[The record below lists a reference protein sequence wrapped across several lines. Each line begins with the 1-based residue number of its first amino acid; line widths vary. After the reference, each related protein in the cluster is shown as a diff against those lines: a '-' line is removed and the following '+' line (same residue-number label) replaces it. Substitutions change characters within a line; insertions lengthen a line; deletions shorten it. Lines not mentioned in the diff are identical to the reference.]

1 MPADHDVLRL
11 EVTVNDA
18 VLVGERERAAQLGQ
32 DLHVGAQEV
41 TMAGEQRRP
50 RRVGSLG
57 EELPPGDALD
67 PLHDEDRLSGRVDAD
82 RMHGHEVRVLERA
95 HDPRLAD
102 ERSCGRRIGGPNGLH
117 GDLSAE

>member
-11 EVTVNDA
+11 QITVNDA
-18 VLVGERERAAQLGQ
+18 VLVGERERTTQLGQ
-32 DLHVGAQEV
+32 DLHVGAQEIA
-41 TMAGEQRRP
+41 MAGEQGRP
-50 RRVGSLG
+50 GRVGILG

-67 PLHDEDRLSGRVDAD
+67 PLHDEDRLTRRVDAD
-82 RMHGHEVRVLERA
+82 GMHGHEVRMLERA
-95 HDPRLAD
+95 HDARLAD